1 MARFTFLP
9 EVWLFASHL
18 TNPRLQYAYWHQKQ
32 KIRFILT
39 IRALPGQ
46 ELCPF
51 HRKHHLT
58 NASPEE
64 QLLKTVS
71 KVPLFSVERPHTVK
85 GDRLRGI
92 GCSPPYINPNRYTR
106 YVLTDFRDL
115 ITVKIT
121 HKYALRGIV
130 SITSLC
136 ARQTRALC
144 IHTLLLIVPMPPTIN
159 RTNFSS
165 LVSTALFP
173 ESNRS
178 GALSLPVEP
187 VERDIKPQ
195 RLDSN
200 Q

>member
-1 MARFTFLP
+1 M
-9 EVWLFASHL
+9 
-18 TNPRLQYAYWHQKQ
+18 
-32 KIRFILT
+32 
-39 IRALPGQ
+39 
-46 ELCPF
+46 
-51 HRKHHLT
+51 
-58 NASPEE
+58 
-64 QLLKTVS
+64 
-71 KVPLFSVERPHTVK
+71 VK

-136 ARQTRALC
+136 ARQTRTLR
-144 IHTLLLIVPMPPTIN
+144 IHTLQLIVPMPPTIN

-178 GALSLPVEP
+178 GALSLPAEP
-187 VERDIKPQ
+187 IERDINESFEPMSPRVERRPLGNRTPPTLWIAATQ
-195 RLDSN
+195 WCPLLDLNQHIPDSLTVSRRLRN
-200 Q
+200 R

>member
-1 MARFTFLP
+1 M
-9 EVWLFASHL
+9 EIWS
-18 TNPRLQYAYWHQKQ
+18 N
-32 KIRFILT
+32 
-39 IRALPGQ
+39 
-46 ELCPF
+46 
-51 HRKHHLT
+51 
-58 NASPEE
+58 
-64 QLLKTVS
+64 KTSS
-71 KVPLFSVERPHTVK
+71 KVPLFSVKHPHMVK
-85 GDRLRGI
+85 GGRLRGI

-173 ESNRS
+173 ESNRRRCFVFARWIHHE
-178 GALSLPVEP
+178 GYYLSFYTNDTLFTWCG
-187 VERDIKPQ
+187 
-195 RLDSN
+195 
-200 Q
+200 